1 MVTVGISKKHCPRK
15 VFGGGFPLLQIV
27 PEALWKGGSMGG
39 TTVMWQTNSLE
50 GSLIMGLCF
59 CDVIITLILFFVQCC
74 CSGAESPLCVLAL

>member
-1 MVTVGISKKHCPRK
+1 
-15 VFGGGFPLLQIV
+15 
-27 PEALWKGGSMGG
+27 MGG